1 MSRLSRWP
9 ADFARRATF
18 FFMLLVVGLLRPGL
32 GPVPAA
38 GAAGTLCG
46 IVRDGQT
53 LVGVPRAGLF
63 LRTPAG
69 VYTGLNSAT
78 DASGHFCFSAIPA
91 ATYDIEVR
99 VDDYRT
105 AYLRNVVVVDAVSG
119 VEIGLEPAP
128 AGLAPPTPN
137 PATARVEFSF
147 HLNQPGQVRLL
158 VCDVRGRLVTGW
170 QTTEASA
177 GDRRI
182 AWDFRDREGRSVA
195 PGRYFV
201 KLETDGYSVTRSLI
215 HLPG

>member
-1 MSRLSRWP
+1 MSRLSQPPGRL
-9 ADFARRATF
+9 ARTAAF
-18 FFMLLVVGLLRPGL
+18 ILALVSVSVLSIL
-32 GPVPAA
+32 PAA
-38 GAAGTLCG
+38 TPPAHAAGTLCG

-53 LVGVPRAGLF
+53 LAGVPRAGLF

-69 VYTGLNSAT
+69 AYTGLNSAT

-215 HLPG
+215 RLPG